1 MHVGKYTYLKFVK
14 SKDIERWD
22 IKSLSAN
29 SLSSNY
35 SMVKLSS
42 LLSSTNIEWIDIEDD
57 KTYPI
62 LGVHAH
68 GEGVYI
74 NKVVLGKELTMKQYQ
89 KSKVNTLFYCKVR
102 TVNGQWGIV
111 FPEYANSY
119 GSSNMQYLEIN
130 FDLIN
135 PYFLLNL
142 LKIRK
147 LTDTWDA
154 NAIGAD
160 GRHFTLTTLLQLQI
174 PLPSLSEQQT
184 IIDSY
189 NERIKK
195 AQELEEQAA
204 QIEKEI
210 EEYLL
215 SELNISI
222 TKAKLH
228 KGLNLI
234 RFKDVERWDCYN
246 GEYSIATSLKQSPY
260 PIVETGSVFD
270 FMQRRWDKKEKE
282 FNYVEIGAVDP
293 LKGIMYT
300 EEIQT
305 TKAPSRATQKI
316 KTGDLIVGTT
326 RPYLKKFAIVGAAYN
341 DCVCSSG
348 FQVIAPKDEY
358 NLSYL
363 YEYLKSSVAITQF
376 ELFMSGALYPAITGK
391 DLKKILIPLP
401 PIDIQNSIVNHINK
415 LKEQIIQFKQQ
426 AEDLR
431 KKALEEFENEIF
443 E

>member
-1 MHVGKYTYLKFVK
+1 MQLLDYSFLRFTNFKNILQWDLKRYLNRSFK
-14 SKDIERWD
+14 SKYDIVD
-22 IKSLSAN
+22 LGTHIKEESKKYAICEKG
-29 SLSSNY
+29 
-35 SMVKLSS
+35 KL
-42 LLSSTNIEWIDIEDD
+42 
-57 KTYPI
+57 YGI
-62 LGVHAH
+62 LGVNNQTGIFDAYLEDGSRIKQKYKRMETGWIAYNPYRVNVGSVGIKKPEHKN
-68 GEGVYI
+68 EYI
-74 NKVVLGKELTMKQYQ
+74 SPAYVVFSCLSSMCPDYLFLTMKTPSFN
-89 KSKVNTLFYCKVR
+89 KIIRENTTGSVR
-102 TVNGQWGIV
+102 QNL
-111 FPEYANSY
+111 S
-119 GSSNMQYLEIN
+119 
-130 FDLIN
+130 FD
-135 PYFLLNL
+135 
-142 LKIRK
+142 
-147 LTDTWDA
+147 
-154 NAIGAD
+154 
-160 GRHFTLTTLLQLQI
+160 TLSGLPIPTPTL
-174 PLPSLSEQQT
+174 PEQQALVKAYY
-184 IIDSY
+184 DK
-189 NERIKK
+189 IKQAK
-195 AQELEEQAA
+195 DLEDQAS

-215 SELNISI
+215 TELNISI

-228 KGLNLI
+228 KGLNMV

-246 GEYSIATSLKQSPY
+246 GGYSIATSLKQSPY
-260 PIVETGSVFD
+260 PIVELGSVFD
-270 FMQRRWDKKEKE
+270 FTQRRWNKKEKE

-305 TKAPSRATQKI
+305 SKAPSRATQKI

-363 YEYLKSSVAITQF
+363 YEYLKSSVAIAQF
-376 ELFMSGALYPAITGK
+376 ELFMSGGLYPAITGK

-401 PIDIQNSIVNHINK
+401 PIDIQNRIVNHINQM
-415 LKEQIIQFKQQ
+415 KEQIIQLKQQ

-431 KKALEEFENEIF
+431 KKALEEFEKEIF

>member
-1 MHVGKYTYLKFVK
+1 MLAGKYTYLKFVK
-14 SKDIERWD
+14 LKDIERWD

-42 LLSSTNIEWIDIEDD
+42 LLSSANIEWIDIEDD

-102 TVNGQWGIV
+102 TVNGQWGVV

-154 NAIGAD
+154 KAIGAD

-189 NERIKK
+189 NKRIKK
-195 AQELEEQAA
+195 AQELEEQTA

-234 RFKDVERWDCYN
+234 RFKDVDRWDCYN
-246 GEYSIATSLKQSPY
+246 GGYSIATSLKKSPY
-260 PIVETGSVFD
+260 PIVEIGKIFD
-270 FMQRRWDKKEKE
+270 FTQRKWDKKEKE

-300 EEIQT
+300 EKIQT
-305 TKAPSRATQKI
+305 SKAPSRATQRI

-326 RPYLKKFAIVGAAYN
+326 RPYLKKFAIVGAAHN

-348 FQVIAPKDEY
+348 FQVIAPKEEY

-363 YEYLKSSVAITQF
+363 YEYLKSSVAIAQF

-391 DLKKILIPLP
+391 DLKKILLPLP
-401 PIDIQNSIVNHINK
+401 PIEVQDSIVDHINK
-415 LKEQIIQFKQQ
+415 QKVQMKQMKQ
-426 AEDLR
+426 RAEELR
-431 KKALEEFENEIF
+431 KKALEEFEKEIF
-443 E
+443 I

>member
-1 MHVGKYTYLKFVK
+1 MHAGNYTYLKFVS

-29 SLSSNY
+29 SLSSKY

-42 LLSSTNIEWIDIEDD
+42 LLSSAEIEWIDIEDD

-119 GSSNMQYLEIN
+119 GSSNMQYLDIN
-130 FDLIN
+130 FDLIS
-135 PYFLLNL
+135 PQYLLNL

-147 LTDTWDA
+147 LTNTWDT

-184 IIDSY
+184 IIESY
-189 NERIKK
+189 NERIKQ
-195 AQELEEQAA
+195 AQDLEEQAS

-215 SELNISI
+215 AELNISI
-222 TKAKLH
+222 TKTKLH

-234 RFKDVERWDCYN
+234 RFKDAERWDCYN
-246 GEYSIATSLKQSPY
+246 GGYSIATSLMQSPY
-260 PIVETGSVFD
+260 PIVEIGSVFD
-270 FMQRRWDKKEKE
+270 FTQRRWNKKEKE

-305 TKAPSRATQKI
+305 SKAPSRATQKI

-363 YEYLKSSVAITQF
+363 YEYLKSSVAIAQF
-376 ELFMSGALYPAITGK
+376 ELFMSGGLYPAITGK

-401 PIDIQNSIVNHINK
+401 PIDIQNRIVNHINQM
-415 LKEQIIQFKQQ
+415 KEQIIQLKQQ

-431 KKALEEFENEIF
+431 KKALEEFEREIF